1 MAHGRPI
8 LTLNSGSASIKFAL
22 APNHL
27 PQAACFDAAYHRQEE
42 ASS

>member
-1 MAHGRPI
+1 MAHSRPI
-8 LTLNSGSASIKFAL
+8 LTLNSGSSSIRFAL

-27 PQAACFDAAYHRQEE
+27 PRAACFDTAYHRQEE